1 MWVTFT
7 LLVALYAALGAAL
20 VITLR
25 SMARRWREADEDD
38 SGEPYGPSPDVPADV
53 PLEGAR

>member
-1 MWVTFT
+1 
-7 LLVALYAALGAAL
+7 

-25 SMARRWREADEDD
+25 AMARRWREAGAAD
-38 SGEPYGPSPDVPADV
+38 SGEPYGPPADAPAEV